1 MDKGSTEKGEKE
13 MNQPTAKQIRVQRT
27 IDQANRIQARMDEMK
42 LDDELQKMIDQQT
55 QEGIERASGL
65 S

>member
-1 MDKGSTEKGEKE
+1 MIKFNVNSKTL
-13 MNQPTAKQIRVQRT
+13 TAKQIKVEVM
-27 IDQANRIQARMDEMK
+27 IAQAARIQARMDEMK
-42 LDDELQKMIDQQT
+42 ADDELQKMIDAQT

>member
-1 MDKGSTEKGEKE
+1 MVKFNVNSK
-13 MNQPTAKQIRVQRT
+13 PLTAKQIKVERMIT
-27 IDQANRIQARMDEMK
+27 QAARIQARMDEMK
-42 LDDELQKMIDQQT
+42 ADDELQAMIDAQT

>member
-1 MDKGSTEKGEKE
+1 